1 MGPAS
6 LSDRVL
12 ARLPEATVV
21 GVDADPVLLTLARE
35 AASPGLQLVDADLRR
50 PDWPQRIPSDPYD
63 AVLSTTALHWLKPS
77 ALRAVYAACAR
88 LLRPGGLFANGDHL
102 RVLASPRLD
111 ALARELDRRRSAR
124 HHGEGK
130 DWRGWWDA
138 VRADPDL
145 SDAMSERERR
155 QFDHPEETE
164 TSLAIHQQ
172 ALRRPLQRSGGVG
185 ERDRCGAR
193 GAALTLRDS
202 ADWPAPREGGG
213 AGSPLIDM
221 HDASA
226 EPFLPDR
233 VAACVPHMLDAAR
246 SVPDASVGVIR
257 RSAPALYRNDAPG
270 RLLSRHPVEPI
281 AEARGP
287 TGRRLRN
294 RSGAR
299 TG

>member
-1 MGPAS
+1 M
-6 LSDRVL
+6 L

-124 HHGEGK
+124 HHGEGE

-164 TSLAIHQQ
+164 TSLAIHEQ
-172 ALRRPLQRSGGVG
+172 ALRQAGFSEVGVLWRKG
-185 ERDRCGAR
+185 TDAAR

-257 RSAPALYRNDAPG
+257 RSAPALHRNDAPG
-270 RLLSRHPVEPI
+270 RLLFTPPGG
-281 AEARGP
+281 ANCRG
-287 TGRRLRN
+287 
-294 RSGAR
+294 
-299 TG
+299 